1 VRIGLLSPVWLPVPP
16 SGYGGVEEIVALVA
30 DGLVD
35 AGHDVTLF
43 ASGDSRTRATLD
55 AIFETAP
62 RDRFGET
69 SWELRHALHCFLRH
83 EEFDL
88 IHDHSG
94 LLGLALGSL
103 LPTPF
108 VHTVHG
114 SLEGATGETYVQ
126 IARLAPSLCLVSL
139 SLSQRRSHPELPWIA
154 NVPNALDLSLYE
166 FSPHRGDYLLYLGRM
181 SPEKG
186 AHRAAMVAEDAGLP
200 LKLAGRCRGQE
211 EQQYFD
217 ELVRPLLGDG
227 REYLGEVSREEKIQ
241 LLQDARATLFPV
253 EWEEPFGLVLI
264 ESMACG
270 TPVVATRH
278 GAVPEVV
285 DDGRTGIVVD
295 DWREMTRALEAADE
309 LDPRVM
315 RRAVEERFAPAR
327 MVADYVAV
335 YEQALAA

>member
-1 VRIGLLSPVWLPVPP
+1 
-16 SGYGGVEEIVALVA
+16 
-30 DGLVD
+30 
-35 AGHDVTLF
+35 
-43 ASGDSRTRATLD
+43 
-55 AIFETAP
+55 
-62 RDRFGET
+62 
-69 SWELRHALHCFLRH
+69 
-83 EEFDL
+83 
-88 IHDHSG
+88 
-94 LLGLALGSL
+94 
-103 LPTPF
+103 
-108 VHTVHG
+108 
-114 SLEGATGETYVQ
+114 
-126 IARLAPSLCLVSL
+126 
-139 SLSQRRSHPELPWIA
+139 
-154 NVPNALDLSLYE
+154 
-166 FSPHRGDYLLYLGRM
+166 
-181 SPEKG
+181 
-186 AHRAAMVAEDAGLP
+186 MVAEDAGLP
-200 LKLAGRCRGQE
+200 LKLAGRCRGPE

-335 YEQALAA
+335 YEQALGA

>member
-1 VRIGLLSPVWLPVPP
+1 
-16 SGYGGVEEIVALVA
+16 
-30 DGLVD
+30 
-35 AGHDVTLF
+35 
-43 ASGDSRTRATLD
+43 
-55 AIFETAP
+55 
-62 RDRFGET
+62 
-69 SWELRHALHCFLRH
+69 
-83 EEFDL
+83 
-88 IHDHSG
+88 
-94 LLGLALGSL
+94 
-103 LPTPF
+103 
-108 VHTVHG
+108 
-114 SLEGATGETYVQ
+114 
-126 IARLAPSLCLVSL
+126 
-139 SLSQRRSHPELPWIA
+139 
-154 NVPNALDLSLYE
+154 
-166 FSPHRGDYLLYLGRM
+166 M

-335 YEQALAA
+335 YEQALGA